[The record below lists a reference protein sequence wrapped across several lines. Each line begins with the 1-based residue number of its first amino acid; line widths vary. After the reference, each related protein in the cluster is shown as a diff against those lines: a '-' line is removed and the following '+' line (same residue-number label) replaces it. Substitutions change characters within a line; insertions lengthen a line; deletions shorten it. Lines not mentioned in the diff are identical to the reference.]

1 MEKSYVPD
9 VPVTILI
16 TTIDGTEVRIS
27 SWGGEEYHPDTGATP
42 IDALSLDELVA
53 LAEGL
58 GPVE

>member
-1 MEKSYVPD
+1 MPD